1 MRLFRLLCS
10 ALIGASILAAQT
22 NLVPSES
29 DDRYSV
35 TVVRSALEF
44 LTAAPGTGGTPD
56 MKRYL
61 YPLFPLGDRVS
72 IAALKIYTPTEL
84 AKPGTAEAY
93 LTAVRNAFSSP
104 DVVREKSDKDSMVT
118 VFVLEYLREK
128 ETSDPGIENR
138 IEYLKGC
145 VKDFKCSSQGEYAFF
160 HKS

>member
-1 MRLFRLLCS
+1 
-10 ALIGASILAAQT
+10 
-22 NLVPSES
+22 
-29 DDRYSV
+29 
-35 TVVRSALEF
+35 
-44 LTAAPGTGGTPD
+44 
-56 MKRYL
+56 
-61 YPLFPLGDRVS
+61 LGDRVS